1 MNVIFTY
8 RQSLYIEIDMFSIIF
23 DSLSQALSNMF
34 LTMIETVKVTQGI
47 TSLTALKDDF
57 PAWKYFVGEFDQY
70 ITGNKRV

>member
-47 TSLTALKDDF
+47 TSLTVFKDDF
-57 PAWKYFVGEFDQY
+57 SA
-70 ITGNKRV
+70 